1 MKSINS
7 VSLKLITYLNAQ
19 RVNADTKRLTELKES
34 AVRDKMELTIN
45 LYTISMIS
53 SYFVY
58 NIKNVIIFITNLM
71 CAYFF
76 ESFLMINVI
85 QPKISFS
92 INRLFISKIILR
104 LNHNFAG
111 NIFVGLG
118 LPPCNDPS
126 TQKHRVVLMSV

>member
-19 RVNADTKRLTELKES
+19 RGNADTKRLTELKES
-34 AVRDKMELTIN
+34 AVRDNMELTIN

-53 SYFVY
+53 SYFLY

-118 LPPCNDPS
+118 LPPCNDTS

>member
-1 MKSINS
+1 MGPTYITYTELKKQQYYYFHPKESFVEKKNSLYIHISLKSINS

-19 RVNADTKRLTELKES
+19 RGNADTKRLTELKES
-34 AVRDKMELTIN
+34 AVRDNMQLTIN

-92 INRLFISKIILR
+92 INRLF
-104 LNHNFAG
+104 F
-111 NIFVGLG
+111 
-118 LPPCNDPS
+118 
-126 TQKHRVVLMSV
+126 QK